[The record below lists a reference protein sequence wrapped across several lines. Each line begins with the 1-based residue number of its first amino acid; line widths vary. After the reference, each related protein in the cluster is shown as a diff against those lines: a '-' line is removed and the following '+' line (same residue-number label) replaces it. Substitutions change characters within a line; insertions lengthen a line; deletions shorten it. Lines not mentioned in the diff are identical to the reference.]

1 MQNYLKFIKFEV
13 EFNGKTL
20 SFSED
25 ELNNYVEEYATSR
38 TFHESLFFDV
48 LLDILIL
55 ENAECDQPEQT
66 KKLNK

>member
-25 ELNNYVEEYATSR
+25 ELNNYVEEYATRNATSR
-38 TFHESLFFDV
+38 SRR
-48 LLDILIL
+48 
-55 ENAECDQPEQT
+55 
-66 KKLNK
+66 KS